1 MIPRGPENMIKSK
14 ALIIFQKNYIAGKV
28 KTRLAKDIGDDK
40 ALAIFKDLVK
50 ATWSQIPHDLLDIHV
65 FYSDFVDQ
73 NKMSKDYAYIKSH
86 VQKGVELGERMI
98 HAFRKILEKK
108 KYSEALIIGTDCPFI
123 RTDIYARALGLLAK
137 NDYVLGPAKDGGY
150 YLLGSKI
157 VPTTIMGNIN
167 WSSPSVLDETVHAIQ
182 GENKTFALLEI
193 LPDIDT
199 VEDVRNYWPP
209 ANYSR

>member
-1 MIPRGPENMIKSK
+1 MTKSK

-40 ALAIFKDLVK
+40 ALAIFKELVT

-73 NKMSKDYAYIKSH
+73 HKRSKEYSYIKSH
-86 VQKGVELGERMI
+86 VQKGVELGERMM

-108 KYSEALIIGTDCPFI
+108 KYTEALIIGTDCPFI

-157 VPTTIMGNIN
+157 VPTTIMENIN
-167 WSSPSVLDETVHAIQ
+167 WSSPSVLEETLHAIQ
-182 GENKTFALLEI
+182 RENNTFALLEI

-199 VEDVRNYWPP
+199 LEDVNNYW
-209 ANYSR
+209 SSTTLSK